1 MAKRG
6 AVGGLD
12 AGRPGNHEQEKA
24 EGIHIPSSVLVRAE
38 MKSQE
43 PKEDSRSAQP

>member
-1 MAKRG
+1 M
-6 AVGGLD
+6 
-12 AGRPGNHEQEKA
+12 QEDLETTSRKKA